1 MIRTGE
7 EDTGKGKGRGKSD
20 HLAEKKECE
29 NDRQTVY
36 LNGTVHQEL
45 YALRYRKKKHSIS

>member
-20 HLAEKKECE
+20 HLAKKKECE
-29 NDRQTVY
+29 NDRQTVVPY
-36 LNGTVHQEL
+36 IKNCMH
-45 YALRYRKKKHSIS
+45 